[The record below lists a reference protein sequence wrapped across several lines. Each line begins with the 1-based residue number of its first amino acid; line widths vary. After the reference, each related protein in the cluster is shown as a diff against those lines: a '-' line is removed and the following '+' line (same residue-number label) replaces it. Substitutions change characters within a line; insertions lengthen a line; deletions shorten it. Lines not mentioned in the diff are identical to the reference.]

1 MENYRPKVKADTDE
15 RKKAVRGVSDL
26 FGIPI
31 SNVHVNGID
40 INGYVAFEEMV
51 AILEALNFEVRLK
64 NY

>member
-26 FGIPI
+26 YGIPI

-40 INGYVAFEEMV
+40 INGYKLV
-51 AILEALNFEVRLK
+51 K
-64 NY
+64 